1 MTMSLS
7 VEEKM
12 QYCSGNTY
20 SLFSFGEPI
29 GQYQPIVA
37 TTTKIHDSF
46 LELWGA
52 ECILQTKAWDYGVI
66 LNLTWQIL
74 KFVQK

>member
-37 TTTKIHDSF
+37 NHNQNTWFFPRVVGSWMHTPDQS
-46 LELWGA
+46 LRLW
-52 ECILQTKAWDYGVI
+52 CHFKSDMT
-66 LNLTWQIL
+66 NS
-74 KFVQK
+74 